1 MNILHTETLKRWGGQ
16 QKRVL
21 NECIGLSQKGHK
33 IVLVCNKNSML
44 SQKAKEA
51 GIKVYELDF
60 KKSKIII
67 KIIINILKLIKIIK
81 KEKIEIVATHSSTD
95 SWAGG
100 IAAKLSGCK
109 LVRFRHNLYPIGK
122 DPLTRFIYKIP
133 DRFIVLTEFIK
144 NEIEKINNKSDKI
157 AIIPSGIDIEKF
169 NPKKLKKNI
178 REKFGIPN
186 DALIIGNTSTF
197 TQVKGQEYLLK
208 AFNKIYKVY
217 PCYLVFA
224 GAIGEPYKQKYLA
237 YVEESLR
244 DRVLFLGHRDD
255 IPEVLSLY
263 DVFVYPSYLE
273 GQGQALIEAM
283 AMKKAVA
290 LSEIDTFKEFI
301 IDGVNGVFFKP
312 RDPDDIAEKVIYLL
326 KDKEK
331 RQRLGEE
338 ARKTVLEK
346 FTLEQMIEKTEKL
359 YKELLNAK

>member
-1 MNILHTETLKRWGGQ
+1 MNILHTETLKRWGGE

-21 NECIGLSQKGHK
+21 NECISLAKRGHK

-60 KKSKIII
+60 RKSKV
-67 KIIINILKLIKIIK
+67 IINILRLIKIIK
-81 KEKIEIVATHSSTD
+81 KEEIEIVATHSSTD

-133 DRFIVLTEFIK
+133 DRFIAVSSLVK
-144 NEIEKINNKSDKI
+144 NEIKKVNGKGEN
-157 AIIPSGIDIEKF
+157 IIILPSGIDINKF
-169 NPKKLKKNI
+169 NPEKAKTNLKEELKLP
-178 REKFGIPN
+178 PN
-186 DALIIGNTSTF
+186 SLIIGNTSSF
-197 TQVKGQEYLLK
+197 TKVKGQKYLLK
-208 AFNKIYKVY
+208 AFNKVFDTI

-224 GAIGEPYKQKYLA
+224 CAINELPKQKYLS
-237 YVEESLR
+237 YVEEKLR
-244 DRVLFLGHRDD
+244 DKVIFLGHRDD

-263 DVFVYPSYLE
+263 DVFVFPSYLE
-273 GQGQALIEAM
+273 GLPQALTEAM
-283 AMKKAVA
+283 AMKRAVA

-312 RDPDDIAEKVIYLL
+312 CDPDDIAEKVIELL

-338 ARKTVLEK
+338 ARKTVLER
-346 FTLEQMIEKTEKL
+346 FTLEEMIEKTEKL